1 MLFRSEGR
9 FVFTDTTAVNL
20 LYIAKVT
27 DPTQFDSLLLHAIA
41 MKLGSEIA
49 EALTGRA
56 ELRDRMLSKYL
67 QILAEARGV
76 DSQERSQAASSLR
89 TDSLTPG
96 W

>member
-1 MLFRSEGR
+1 M
-9 FVFTDTTAVNL
+9 FTDATAVNL

-27 DPTQFDSLLLHAIA
+27 DPTQFDSLLLHAVA
-41 MKLGSEIA
+41 MKLASEIA

-76 DSQERSQAASSLR
+76 DSQERKVNLMTHLISHTEISYRYLDR
-89 TDSLTPG
+89 YPL
-96 W
+96 